1 MDKDVAYIYDVALSG
16 MRRKEIL
23 PFATTWVNPE
33 GIMTDISWTE
43 KDKYYM
49 MQSPIFLAPGIGFVE
64 DNFAMD
70 WGWSGG
76 GGWFQDDSSALCS
89 LCILFLFPGGSA
101 GKESACNAGDP
112 SSIPGSGSS
121 TGEGTGYS
129 LQSPWASPGS
139 SADKESTCNV
149 GDLGLDLW
157 VGKIPWRRERL
168 PTLVFWPGEFHG
180 LYSPWGCKE
189 LDLTE

>member
-64 DNFAMD
+64 RQF
-70 WGWSGG
+70 
-76 GGWFQDDSSALCS
+76 C
-89 LCILFLFPGGSA
+89 
-101 GKESACNAGDP
+101 
-112 SSIPGSGSS
+112 
-121 TGEGTGYS
+121 
-129 LQSPWASPGS
+129 
-139 SADKESTCNV
+139 
-149 GDLGLDLW
+149 
-157 VGKIPWRRERL
+157 
-168 PTLVFWPGEFHG
+168 HG
-180 LYSPWGCKE
+180 LGMERGWWMVSG
-189 LDLTE
+189 